1 MMRSVADR
9 RSPPANRF
17 RTVLLLSWVAL
28 LAIVALS
35 PAVSR
40 GAADNRVRVLEI
52 DGAIDPIVATY
63 LLNEIDAAESAGDTA
78 VLVRMDTPGGL
89 DLSMRTI
96 IQRIMGSKVPV
107 IVYTAPTGARAA
119 SAGALISLSA
129 HVATMAPGTT
139 IGAAHPVNLGGG
151 EQGAELS
158 KKVENDAAAFV
169 RGIAKERGRNVKWA
183 EDAVRESVSATA
195 EEAKKLGV
203 IDFIAKNDRS
213 VLKKSD
219 GLVVKLD
226 GRRKKLSGLAG
237 AELLERPM
245 TARQRL
251 LHGLIDPNIVFI
263 LMMLGTYGIIYEMAN
278 PGFGFAGIGGGITLI
293 LALYGLQALPLNLAG
308 LALILLALILF
319 VAEALTPAF
328 GVLAGGGLIA
338 LIFGAGIMIDAPRAQ
353 LGVSGWVIAP
363 IALMT
368 LAFIVLV
375 VRAAI
380 SAHRSRPVS
389 GTSGM
394 IGLTG
399 KAATDI
405 DPKGQVLVHGE
416 VWSASSLGGKVS
428 KGEAIIVLDI
438 DGLRLK
444 IEPADKREG

>member
-1 MMRSVADR
+1 MTV
-9 RSPPANRF
+9 PAIQL
-17 RTVLLLSWVAL
+17 RTMLLILWVAF
-28 LAIVALS
+28 LAAVALW
-35 PAVSR
+35 PAPALGS
-40 GAADNRVRVLEI
+40 ADGQVRVLEI
-52 DGAIDPIVATY
+52 DGALDPVVATY
-63 LLNEIDAAESAGDTA
+63 LLHEIDAAESAGDAA
-78 VLVRMDTPGGL
+78 VLIRMDTPGGL
-89 DLSMRTI
+89 DLSMRKI
-96 IQRIMGSKVPV
+96 IQRIMGSKIPV
-107 IVYTAPTGARAA
+107 IVYTSPTGARAA

-129 HVATMAPGTT
+129 HVVSMAPGTT

-151 EQGAELS
+151 EQDAELS

-183 EDAVRESVSATA
+183 EDAVRKSVSATA
-195 EEAKKLGV
+195 EEAKDLGV

-219 GLVVKLD
+219 GLIVKLD
-226 GRRKKLSGLAG
+226 GRQQELSGLAD
-237 AELLERPM
+237 AQLFERPM
-245 TARQRL
+245 GARQRL

-278 PGFGFAGIGGGITLI
+278 PGFGFSGIGGGIALI
-293 LALYGLQALPLNLAG
+293 LALYGLQALPLNIAG
-308 LALILLALILF
+308 LALILLALVLF
-319 VAEALTPAF
+319 VAEAMTPAF

-375 VRAAI
+375 VRSAV
-380 SAHRSRPVS
+380 SAHRLRPTS

-394 IGLTG
+394 IGQTG
-399 KAATDI
+399 RAATDI

-416 VWSASSLGGKVS
+416 VWSASSLSGKVS
-428 KGEAIIVLDI
+428 KGEAIKVIGI
-438 DGLRLK
+438 DGLRLE
-444 IEPADKREG
+444 IEPAEKREG